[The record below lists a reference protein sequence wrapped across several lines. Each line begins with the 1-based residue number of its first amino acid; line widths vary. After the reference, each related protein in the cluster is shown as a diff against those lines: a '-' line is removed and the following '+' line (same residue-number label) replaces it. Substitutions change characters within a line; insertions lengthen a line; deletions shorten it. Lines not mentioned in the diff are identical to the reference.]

1 MVLYFGGFGVLLYFF
16 DTDTPGE
23 RVVAMLKGDLHF
35 RFPQFLQYGGP
46 AAPESKKKKEKSK
59 KLSFALLGLR
69 LFLK

>member
-1 MVLYFGGFGVLLYFF
+1 VVLYFGGFGVLLYFF

-46 AAPESKKKKEKSK
+46 AQLQRRKKRKKKKARNLVLHS
-59 KLSFALLGLR
+59 SAFA
-69 LFLK
+69 FF